1 MLKNKDI
8 TAIILAGGQSS
19 RMGSDKGL
27 TMFNN
32 KPFIQHI
39 IDVVRPMCREII
51 IVSSNLAYDVFECTR
66 QADII
71 TNVGPLGGIHSGL
84 KHSTTNVN
92 LIISCDVPM
101 ISKPVIEQLYLGY
114 SGDYE
119 VIQTMVDNKSMPLV
133 ALYHKSCISPLEN
146 WLANDKRRVREF
158 VESLRLKTVTIAEE
172 QRNDLLN
179 INSPQQLKKIV
190 HAIGD

>member
-71 TNVGPLGGIHSGL
+71 SNVGR
-84 KHSTTNVN
+84 TT
-92 LIISCDVPM
+92 SM
-101 ISKPVIEQLYLGY
+101 I
-114 SGDYE
+114 
-119 VIQTMVDNKSMPLV
+119 
-133 ALYHKSCISPLEN
+133 C
-146 WLANDKRRVREF
+146 
-158 VESLRLKTVTIAEE
+158 
-172 QRNDLLN
+172 
-179 INSPQQLKKIV
+179 
-190 HAIGD
+190 